1 MDYCSLTCFKD
12 SKHSRCTEL
21 FYRNQVKESLSAEK
35 FSEVSDER
43 AKMMKILEKLNN
55 YEEEEEADSDFDPDP
70 LSNVNL
76 DEMNLDDLSVK
87 ELEELIGEKHLRQV
101 KELLIQ
107 GVSPDWLKT
116 ANLSTNSNKESPWF
130 IRYKPSSVI
139 IYEDLPD
146 YLPNSYSKSPLKLE
160 NLTKK
165 TPSDFLWNTLL
176 EIAIIYVF
184 IYSHFTTEDLN
195 DKSIIEVEVKP
206 ITLELCSS
214 LQKNEDVNC
223 KMYFT
228 SALEALESS
237 KSTIFLNSYAE
248 TDYNFKDI
256 LTGVLSLLK
265 SSKMC
270 FIMLKDILSW
280 FENSKPSSSDYFFAE
295 KKLIFLF
302 SWFNSEMEQSK
313 LSVDEIL
320 KTLSNIVE
328 QFKDSLTD

>member
-1 MDYCSLTCFKD
+1 M
-12 SKHSRCTEL
+12 
-21 FYRNQVKESLSAEK
+21 ESLSVEK

-43 AKMMKILEKLNN
+43 DKMLKILEKLKNLN
-55 YEEEEEADSDFDPDP
+55 DEEEEEESNSESYFEP

-76 DEMNLDDLSVK
+76 DEMNLDNLSVE
-87 ELEELIGEKHLRQV
+87 ELEELIGENHLKKV

-139 IYEDLPD
+139 IDEELPD
-146 YLPNSYSKSPLKLE
+146 YIPNSYSKSPQKLE
-160 NLTKK
+160 NLTRK
-165 TPSDFLWNTLL
+165 TPSDFLWNNLL
-176 EIAIIYVF
+176 EIIIIYVF
-184 IYSHFTTEDLN
+184 IYSQFTTDELN
-195 DKSIIEVEVKP
+195 DKSVIDIEIKP

-223 KMYFT
+223 KIYFT

-237 KSTIFLNSYAE
+237 KSTIFLNSYAD
-248 TDYNFKDI
+248 TDCNFKDI
-256 LTGVLSLLK
+256 LMGVLILLK
-265 SSKMC
+265 SPKMC

-280 FENSKPSSSDYFFAE
+280 FENSKPSSDYFFAE

-302 SWFNSEMEQSK
+302 SWLNSETEQSK